1 MQVNKQ
7 TFEYE
12 KCIVEVEY
20 TKLPTKDDLEE
31 ACVRFLKK
39 AMQELKD
46 KESNNK

>member
-1 MQVNKQ
+1 MQVNTK

-12 KCIVEVEY
+12 KCIVHVEY

-39 AMQELKD
+39 AMQELKE
-46 KESNNK
+46 KENESK